1 MRTLTIVFLLSAL
14 TGCNRWMLDN
24 YLNTANRAYND
35 GDCAAVRVELSKAE
49 RAARSRPHLQ
59 PEISLLR
66 GLCLEREKYYVDA
79 QQTYLFVIRNYPA
92 SEYAFRAKARLE
104 TLQKLGEDSGNFALK
119 VTPEPM

>member
-1 MRTLTIVFLLSAL
+1 MRTLILVFLLAAL

-24 YLNTANRAYND
+24 YLNSANRAYNE
-35 GDCAAVRVELSKAE
+35 GDCA
-49 RAARSRPHLQ
+49 AARSRPHLQ

-79 QQTYLFVIRNYPA
+79 QQTYLFVIRNYPS

-119 VTPEPM
+119 VSPETM